1 MRPFPAIAGLLLVSM
16 AAYPQARKP
25 CKELKVE
32 IAKKIEANGA
42 GTYSLEIVAKD
53 KQAEGAVVGLCDGG
67 TKKIVYL
74 RASTPPQ
81 PPAPEAPAPKPT
93 KP

>member
-1 MRPFPAIAGLLLVSM
+1 MRPLPIIIITGLLFVSM
-16 AAYPQARKP
+16 AAYPEAPKP
-25 CKELKVE
+25 CKELKAE

-42 GTYSLEIVAKD
+42 NTYSLEIVAKD
-53 KQAEGAVVGLCDGG
+53 KQAEGAVVGFCDGG

-74 RASTPPQ
+74 RVSTPPPQ
-81 PPAPEAPAPKPT
+81 PPAPKPT